1 VKPENLVGTRI
12 GRYQLEALIG
22 TGGVAAVYRALDTFT
37 RGRRL
42 AIKIL
47 FPPPGAGP
55 TLGERFRR
63 EAHTAAQLDHPGIL
77 RVFDV
82 GEADGHLFIAM
93 ELVEGASLQAL
104 LEARGQFDEAT
115 AAEVGAQVA
124 GALHYAHT
132 QGVIHRDVK
141 PSNILIDPQGR
152 ALLADFGVARALD
165 DPSLT
170 TTGLTVGTPAYMS
183 PEQAS
188 GRADIDGRADLYSLG
203 VVLYQMV
210 TGRPP
215 FQGGTPQVMH
225 AHVYQPPPLPSSVA
239 AVSPAMEAIILRVL
253 SKNPDDRYPS
263 GAALAADLWPLV
275 ETTRT
280 HQPAALRIGPLAR
293 RRRFRW
299 LDTRRAPGG
308 WAAALLAVVLTVIV
322 IGAGMW
328 LVVGGPSPASPPSPT
343 GGAPVAA
350 ASPVT
355 AMPRL
360 SQLPSFSPSTQTG
373 TSPGPQ
379 VSSSAGST
387 PGSSTASPT
396 PTLPPTPSA
405 SPTSS
410 PSPSPP
416 LPTSTPPPTPTA
428 CPQPVGI
435 VFADWLAS
443 DAGLAAQVGCPRS
456 PVVQAAGAWE
466 SFEGGQV
473 LWRGDLHQIYALH
486 QDGAWRVYDD
496 NWRDGDLVWDASIVP
511 PAGFYQPV
519 RGFGLVWREEAGVR
533 DILGWATAEESS
545 FGATFQPFERALLI
559 ADDTTARLWALL
571 SDGTWLA
578 GP

>member
-22 TGGVAAVYRALDTFT
+22 TGGVAAVYRALDTRT

-42 AIKIL
+42 AIKVL

-63 EAHTAAQLDHPGIL
+63 EAHTAARLDHPGIL
-77 RVFDV
+77 RVSDV

-104 LEARGQFDEAT
+104 LEARGRFDEAT

-124 GALHYAHT
+124 DALNYAHT
-132 QGVIHRDVK
+132 QGVVHRDVK

-170 TTGLTVGTPAYMS
+170 ATGLTVGTPAYMS

-188 GRADIDGRADLYSLG
+188 GHSDIDGRADLYSLG

-215 FQGGTPQVMH
+215 FQGSTPQVMH

-239 AVSPAMEAIILRVL
+239 AVSPTMEAAILRAL
-253 SKNPDDRYPS
+253 AKNRDDRYPS
-263 GAALAADLWPLV
+263 GAALAAALWPLV

-280 HQPAALRIGPLAR
+280 HQEAALRIGPPAYPR
-293 RRRFRW
+293 RPRLF
-299 LDTRRAPGG
+299 DARRAPST
-308 WAAALLAVVLTVIV
+308 WATAALVTLLAVAIV
-322 IGAGMW
+322 GGGVW
-328 LVVGGPSPASPPSPT
+328 LVVGGPSLAIPPTST
-343 GGAPVAA
+343 GAAPVAA
-350 ASPVT
+350 VPSPAFPSLTPTDTPFELQISPTAS
-355 AMPRL
+355 
-360 SQLPSFSPSTQTG
+360 S
-373 TSPGPQ
+373 SPG
-379 VSSSAGST
+379 GSI
-387 PGSSTASPT
+387 ASPT
-396 PTLPPTPSA
+396 STLPPPPSA
-405 SPTSS
+405 SPT
-410 PSPSPP
+410 PSPSPIP
-416 LPTSTPPPTPTA
+416 SPPTFTPSPMPTP
-428 CPQPVGI
+428 CPQPAGA

-443 DAGLAAQVGCPRS
+443 DASMVTQIGCPRG

-466 SFEGGQV
+466 PFEGGQM
-473 LWRGDLHQIYALH
+473 LWREDLRRIYVLHQA
-486 QDGAWRVYDD
+486 GAWRVYDD
-496 NWRDGDLVWDASIVP
+496 NWREGDLVWDTDLVP
-511 PAGFYQPV
+511 PAGLYQPV
-519 RGFGLVWREEAGVR
+519 RGFGLAWREEADVR
-533 DILGWATAEESS
+533 DALGWATAEESS
-545 FGATFQPFERALLI
+545 FDATFQAFDRAFLI
-559 ADDTTARLWALL
+559 ADGITPRFWALL

-578 GP
+578 RP